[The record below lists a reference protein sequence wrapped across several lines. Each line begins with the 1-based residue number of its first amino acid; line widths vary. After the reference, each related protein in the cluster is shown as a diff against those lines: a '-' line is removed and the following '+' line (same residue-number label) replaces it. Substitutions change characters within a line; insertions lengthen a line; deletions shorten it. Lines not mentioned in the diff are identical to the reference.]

1 MEEEVIKIIDDL
13 RPFLMNDGGNIEF
26 VKLEDTLDSVEAII
40 SGQFNH
46 IPEST
51 FAFVGGLSEV
61 IEKFN
66 STQQVNV
73 QQQVLK

>member
-1 MEEEVIKIIDDL
+1 MNEQDGVQEKKIEEHYETVEEKLIK
-13 RPFLMNDGGNIEF
+13 
-26 VKLEDTLDSVEAII
+26 KLEDTLDSVEAII